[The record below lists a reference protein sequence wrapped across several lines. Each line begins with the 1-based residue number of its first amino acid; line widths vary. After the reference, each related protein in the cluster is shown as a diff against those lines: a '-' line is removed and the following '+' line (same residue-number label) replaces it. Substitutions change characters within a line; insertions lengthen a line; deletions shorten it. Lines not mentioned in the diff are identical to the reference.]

1 VAALGGAFPLKCRQA
16 RFFESPMTSHFHY
29 DLHSLRLFVVVA
41 ELGSLTRAAE
51 RTSMT
56 LSAVSKRIADLERS
70 TGCALLLRQPRGV
83 ELTAAGKGLLA
94 HARYVVERVN
104 RMANEMSDYAVGVR
118 GHVRMWANTSAIVQF
133 LPRDVRVFLVDNPS
147 VKISLEERLSGDIV
161 AAVTNGDADI
171 GIFADNVP
179 APDIDKAVYRQDR
192 LVLLA
197 PNDHPLTALEEVAF
211 VDTLDYEYVGLN
223 EGSSLLARL
232 LDAAFSAERMLKL
245 RIQVS
250 SFDGICRM
258 IEQGLGIGVLPEAA
272 VRNEILA
279 AGLRPV
285 RLIDDWADR
294 TLWIGTRSRSTLSPE
309 AARLFDFMS
318 ARSEP

>member
-1 VAALGGAFPLKCRQA
+1 
-16 RFFESPMTSHFHY
+16 
-29 DLHSLRLFVVVA
+29 
-41 ELGSLTRAAE
+41 
-51 RTSMT
+51 
-56 LSAVSKRIADLERS
+56 
-70 TGCALLLRQPRGV
+70 
-83 ELTAAGKGLLA
+83 
-94 HARYVVERVN
+94 
-104 RMANEMSDYAVGVR
+104 
-118 GHVRMWANTSAIVQF
+118 MWANTSAIVQF

-161 AAVTNGDADI
+161 AAVANGDADI

-179 APDIDKAVYRQDR
+179 APNIDKAVYRQDR

-197 PNDHPLTALEEVAF
+197 PNDHPLTAHEEVAF

-285 RLIDDWADR
+285 RLVDDWADR